1 MTCTC
6 CQWNNPL
13 SDAIFLIFFFI
24 RSAAL

>member
-6 CQWNNPL
+6 CQWSNPL
-13 SDAIFLIFFFI
+13 SRAIFLIFFFI